1 MAEHRSRARAE
12 PWISDLRFALRS
24 LRRAPGFSLSVVV
37 TLAVGIGVATAVFN
51 LTAWLLFFASPFPQA
66 SELVMVGFKDPRT
79 PFVPVRSGLHF
90 EAFQEQTDV
99 FSAYAAVRREMS
111 NVVIDGEPTA
121 VEVLGVSAETFSVFG
136 LQPVR
141 GRGFRP
147 EEMRP
152 GSDTV
157 VVISDLFWRRQFN
170 AASDVLG
177 RSVDI
182 NQRPYVVVGVMG
194 ANQRYPLGFKGD
206 VYRPLVF
213 KTDPQNLFDPMLHIV
228 GRLKRGVSL
237 AQAQA
242 ALIPVKLPPLPQW
255 ASTYLSE
262 QETKLMPL
270 TEVGGRT
277 NSWVLF
283 TAAMLL
289 FGMACLNAMNLMLVR
304 LLARGREFSIRL
316 ALGGT
321 RWQLSRLV
329 VIESLVLA
337 AGAMLLVAAMTRW
350 LFPPLFA
357 LIHQDAAE
365 RYATYWNWGNLG
377 FITGL
382 GVLATVVVAL
392 LPILRLSGK
401 NVNDQLKSGGA
412 GSGESRGLG
421 TVRNT
426 LVVAQAALAVILLAG
441 TGLMM
446 RTFQR
451 LHQVDLGFDPAGK
464 VKVYVGFPRGSEPKP
479 AERLQYF
486 ERLRATVAKLPGV
499 IDASATQDT
508 LVVGDFYGTAQLKM
522 KDGSY
527 RPVMGGFVPA
537 DLQQTAGLTMVRGR
551 WLSGK
556 RGAAEAVIN
565 ETMARERFGDDDPV
579 GQSFTLQV
587 SGDRPYLVVGVVR
600 DIRQRVRLKAGMQFY
615 TPDWMYPPNVS
626 SLLLRLAEDPPK
638 EFVPV
643 IRRAV
648 YAFDPNLIVVHV
660 ASLHELVASTMEAE
674 RTTYTL
680 LRGLAAIALGLA
692 VVGLFSV
699 IAYTVQ
705 ARTREF
711 GLRLALGATPGN
723 LHRLVLRRGVVTAAL
738 GILVGVA
745 GALLLTRFMQSL
757 LFETAPYDPVVYLAV
772 AGLLLLATLLACWL
786 PARRAAKV
794 EPMVALRAD

>member
-1 MAEHRSRARAE
+1 MSEPRSRASVESWVA
-12 PWISDLRFALRS
+12 DVRFALRS
-24 LRRAPGFSLSVVV
+24 LRRAPGFSLAVVA

-51 LTAWLLFFASPFPQA
+51 LTAWLLFYASPFPQA
-66 SELVMVGFKDPRT
+66 SELVMIGFKDPRS

-99 FSAYAAVRREMS
+99 FAAYAAVRHDMS

-121 VEVLGVSAETFSVFG
+121 VEVLGVSAATFEVFG
-136 LQPVR
+136 LRPIQ

-147 EEMRP
+147 EEMHP
-152 GSDTV
+152 GNDTV

-170 AASDVLG
+170 AAPNVLG
-177 RSVDI
+177 RTVDI
-182 NQRPYVVVGVMG
+182 DQRPYVVIGVMG
-194 ANQRYPLGFKGD
+194 PDQRYPLGFKGD

-213 KTDPQNLFDPMLHIV
+213 KTNPQNLFDPMLNIV
-228 GRLKRGVSL
+228 GRLKPGVSL

-242 ALIPVKLPPLPQW
+242 ALIPVKLPPMPQW
-255 ASTYLSE
+255 ASAYLSE

-283 TAAMLL
+283 TAGLLL

-304 LLARGREFSIRL
+304 LLGRSREFSIRL

-329 VIESLVLA
+329 VIESLALA
-337 AGAMLLVAAMTRW
+337 TGAILLVGAMTRW

-357 LIHQDAAE
+357 LLHHDAAE

-382 GVLATVVVAL
+382 GVLATAGVAL
-392 LPILRLSGK
+392 LPVLRLSR
-401 NVNDQLKSGGA
+401 NSLNEQLKSGGA
-412 GSGESRGLG
+412 GSGESRGMG
-421 TVRNT
+421 TVRAT
-426 LVVAQAALAVILLAG
+426 LVAAQAALAVILLAG

-451 LHQVDLGFDPAGK
+451 LHQVDLGFDPVGK
-464 VKVYVGFPRGSEPKP
+464 VKVYVGFPRGTEPKP

-486 ERLRATVAKLPGV
+486 ERLRATVATLPGV

-537 DLQQTAGLTMVRGR
+537 DLQQAAGLTMVKGR
-551 WLSGK
+551 WLSGQ
-556 RGAAEAVIN
+556 RGVAEAVIN
-565 ETMARERFGDDDPV
+565 ETMARERFGEEEPV

-626 SLLLRLAEDPPK
+626 SLLLRLAEDPPQ
-638 EFVPV
+638 EFSAV

-648 YAFDPNLIVVHV
+648 YKFDPNLIVVHV
-660 ASLHELVASTMEAE
+660 ASLRELVAGTMQAE

-723 LHRLVLRRGVVTAAL
+723 LHRLVLKRGVATTAL
-738 GILVGVA
+738 GILIGMA
-745 GALLLTRFMQSL
+745 GAVLLTRFMQSL
-757 LFETAPYDPVVYLAV
+757 LFETTPYDPAVYLAV
-772 AGLLLLATLLACWL
+772 AGLLLLAAVLACWL

-794 EPMVALRAD
+794 EPMVALRAE

>member
-1 MAEHRSRARAE
+1 VSPSRR
-12 PWISDLRFALRS
+12 
-24 LRRAPGFSLSVVV
+24 
-37 TLAVGIGVATAVFN
+37 
-51 LTAWLLFFASPFPQA
+51 
-66 SELVMVGFKDPRT
+66 
-79 PFVPVRSGLHF
+79 
-90 EAFQEQTDV
+90 
-99 FSAYAAVRREMS
+99 
-111 NVVIDGEPTA
+111 
-121 VEVLGVSAETFSVFG
+121 
-136 LQPVR
+136 
-141 GRGFRP
+141 
-147 EEMRP
+147 
-152 GSDTV
+152 
-157 VVISDLFWRRQFN
+157 
-170 AASDVLG
+170 
-177 RSVDI
+177 
-182 NQRPYVVVGVMG
+182 
-194 ANQRYPLGFKGD
+194 
-206 VYRPLVF
+206 
-213 KTDPQNLFDPMLHIV
+213 
-228 GRLKRGVSL
+228 
-237 AQAQA
+237 
-242 ALIPVKLPPLPQW
+242 
-255 ASTYLSE
+255 
-262 QETKLMPL
+262 
-270 TEVGGRT
+270 
-277 NSWVLF
+277 
-283 TAAMLL
+283 
-289 FGMACLNAMNLMLVR
+289 
-304 LLARGREFSIRL
+304 
-316 ALGGT
+316 
-321 RWQLSRLV
+321 
-329 VIESLVLA
+329 
-337 AGAMLLVAAMTRW
+337 
-350 LFPPLFA
+350 
-357 LIHQDAAE
+357 
-365 RYATYWNWGNLG
+365 
-377 FITGL
+377 
-382 GVLATVVVAL
+382 
-392 LPILRLSGK
+392 
-401 NVNDQLKSGGA
+401 
-412 GSGESRGLG
+412 
-421 TVRNT
+421 
-426 LVVAQAALAVILLAG
+426 
-441 TGLMM
+441 
-446 RTFQR
+446 
-451 LHQVDLGFDPAGK
+451 
-464 VKVYVGFPRGSEPKP
+464 
-479 AERLQYF
+479 ERLQYF